1 MPDSLFG
8 SDITS
13 PSSNSPVEPGDHVE
27 EPSPFEFRINS
38 MAASYEVLGGPG
50 QGKLLALE
58 LEAQVDNTATAG
70 DVASSEDGH
79 SEAQEFHNDQQ
90 EIANIIDD
98 ILSSGDRQPQAQD
111 VQDSLATSNQ
121 EEDLQRES
129 TPPTLF
135 REDAILEESPLVDA
149 APDWPRLSFSRLIP
163 AGRLQHGQRQVLEE
177 ILFHREAELDPPRPH
192 RPHRWRTDDSDN
204 SDEEQM
210 AERSEAS

>member
-1 MPDSLFG
+1 MDG
-8 SDITS
+8 T
-13 PSSNSPVEPGDHVE
+13 N
-27 EPSPFEFRINS
+27 
-38 MAASYEVLGGPG
+38 
-50 QGKLLALE
+50 GKK
-58 LEAQVDNTATAG
+58 G
-70 DVASSEDGH
+70 
-79 SEAQEFHNDQQ
+79 
-90 EIANIIDD
+90 
-98 ILSSGDRQPQAQD
+98 
-111 VQDSLATSNQ
+111 NQ

-177 ILFHREAELDPPRPH
+177 ILFHREAGKKNCNFVQNPNDDFIELDPPRPH